1 MIEKLLDSER
11 WSNFLISLD
20 IMWKGMLA
28 IFIVL
33 GIISIIVMIM
43 TNLQK
48 GKQDKTD
55 KTDKIE

>member
-43 TNLQK
+43 TRLQK
-48 GKQDKTD
+48 DK
-55 KTDKIE
+55 KEENK

>member
-1 MIEKLLDSER
+1 MIEKLLDSQR

-43 TNLQK
+43 TKLQK
-48 GKQDKTD
+48 DKQDKID
-55 KTDKIE
+55 KTE

>member
-43 TNLQK
+43 TKLQK
-48 GKQDKTD
+48 DEK
-55 KTDKIE
+55 DKIE

>member
-1 MIEKLLDSER
+1 MIEQLLSSER
-11 WSNFLISLD
+11 WNNFLISLD

-43 TNLQK
+43 TKLQK
-48 GKQDKTD
+48 DKKD
-55 KTDKIE
+55 ELK

>member
-33 GIISIIVMIM
+33 GIISIIVIIM
-43 TNLQK
+43 TKLQK
-48 GKQDKTD
+48 VKK
-55 KTDKIE
+55 E

>member
-1 MIEKLLDSER
+1 MIEKLFNSER

-43 TNLQK
+43 TKSQK
-48 GKQDKTD
+48 DK
-55 KTDKIE
+55 EE

>member
-1 MIEKLLDSER
+1 MIEKLFNSER

-43 TNLQK
+43 TKLQK
-48 GKQDKTD
+48 DK
-55 KTDKIE
+55 EE

>member
-1 MIEKLLDSER
+1 MIEQLLSSER
-11 WSNFLISLD
+11 WNNFLISLD

-43 TNLQK
+43 TKFQNNK
-48 GKQDKTD
+48 EDK
-55 KTDKIE
+55 

>member
-1 MIEKLLDSER
+1 MIEKLLESQR

-43 TNLQK
+43 TKLQK
-48 GKQDKTD
+48 DKQDKID
-55 KTDKIE
+55 KTE

>member
-1 MIEKLLDSER
+1 MIEKLLASER

-33 GIISIIVMIM
+33 GVISIIVMIM
-43 TNLQK
+43 TKLQK
-48 GKQDKTD
+48 DK
-55 KTDKIE
+55 KNGME

>member
-1 MIEKLLDSER
+1 MIEQLLNSER
-11 WSNFLISLD
+11 WSNFLISLN

-43 TNLQK
+43 TKLQK
-48 GKQDKTD
+48 DK
-55 KTDKIE
+55 KDKIE

>member
-1 MIEKLLDSER
+1 MIEQFLNSER
-11 WSNFLISLD
+11 WSNFLISLN

-43 TNLQK
+43 TKLQK
-48 GKQDKTD
+48 DK
-55 KTDKIE
+55 KDKIE

>member
-1 MIEKLLDSER
+1 MIEQLLDSER

-43 TNLQK
+43 TKLQK
-48 GKQDKTD
+48 DK
-55 KTDKIE
+55 EE